1 MGMMR
6 MMDHVFEKNMSE
18 KPLIALTL
26 VFMGMFSIMAV
37 FEIIRQELFPATGIW
52 HSPFLAILVAGLGAA
67 FITFFPLR
75 AFRDAESRF
84 RAIFDNVQTGIV
96 IIDPATH
103 LIVDANPVA
112 SSLIGLPKEK
122 IVGKVCSTFIC
133 PSGLGNCP
141 ITDLGQ
147 TVDNSERILL
157 NANGKKIPVLKTVA
171 RVDFPGKTYLV
182 ESIVDITDRKVAE
195 AALNESEER
204 YRTIVQAQ
212 TEFICRFRPDGTHIF
227 ANEAYCRYFNKTCT
241 DVVGHRFRPN
251 IPPEDQPKVREFFT
265 SITPDHPS
273 GTIEHRIIM
282 PGGEVRWQQWSERGI
297 FDERGAVIEYQSVGR
312 DITPLKDA
320 EARIKKSE
328 ALMTSILHGSPVLQ
342 FVIGAT
348 HRVISW
354 NRVLEIYCGIKER
367 DVVGTSDHWSA
378 FYPEKRPCLADLLV
392 DGAIEKIPEWYAGK
406 IRKSTLVEGA
416 YEAID
421 YFPKMGAGGAWLFFT
436 ATPVRDEQGLLLGAV
451 ETAVDITEL
460 KKAEAAIKES
470 HERYLSFIKE
480 AAMRLKTPVEVVS
493 ENLSVIADDIRGGEN
508 NPDQLVLQ
516 LNLQVKNLNQIRHNI
531 IHLNKT
537 ILEGFGEISDES
549 KKFLTE

>member
-1 MGMMR
+1 MV
-6 MMDHVFEKNMSE
+6 HVLENNLSE

-26 VFMGMFSIMAV
+26 VFMGMFSIMAI

-52 HSPFLAILVAGLGAA
+52 QSPFMTILVAGTGAA
-67 FITFFPLR
+67 FIAFFPLR
-75 AFRDAESRF
+75 ALRDAEFRF

-103 LIVDANPVA
+103 RIADVNPVA
-112 SSLIGLPKEK
+112 AGLIGLSKEK
-122 IVGKVCSTFIC
+122 IVGNVCNSFIC
-133 PSGLGNCP
+133 PNDQGRCP
-141 ITDLGQ
+141 ITDLNQ
-147 TVDNSERILL
+147 SLDNSERILL
-157 NANGKKIPVLKTVA
+157 NASGRNIPILKTVA
-171 RVDFPGKTYLV
+171 HANFSGKTYLV
-182 ESIVDITDRKVAE
+182 ESFTDITGRKE
-195 AALNESEER
+195 MESALNESEER
-204 YRTIVQAQ
+204 YRNIIQTQ
-212 TEFICRFRPDGTHIF
+212 TEFICRFLPDGTHIF
-227 ANEAYCRYFNKTCT
+227 TNEAYCRYFNKPCSEFL
-241 DVVGHRFRPN
+241 GQRFRPK
-251 IPPEDQPKVREFFT
+251 IHPEDQHKVRDFFA
-265 SITPDHPS
+265 SLTPDHPS

-282 PGGEVRWQQWSERGI
+282 PGGETRWQQWSERGI
-297 FDERGAVIEYQSVGR
+297 FDGSGAVIEYQSVGR
-312 DITPLKDA
+312 DITPLMEA

-328 ALMTSILHGSPVLQ
+328 ALMNSILHGSPVLQ
-342 FVIGAT
+342 FVIDAT

-367 DVVGTSDHWSA
+367 DVVGTDGHWSA

-392 DGAIEKIPEWYAGK
+392 DGAVEKLPEWYAGK

-421 YFPKMGAGGAWLFFT
+421 YFPRMGAGGAWLFFT
-436 ATPVRDEQGLLLGAV
+436 ATPVRDEQGVLLGAV

-460 KKAEAAIKES
+460 KKAEAEVKES

-493 ENLSVIADDIRGGEN
+493 ENLSLITEDIRHGEN
-508 NPDQLVLQ
+508 KPEEVLLQ

-537 ILEGFGEISDES
+537 LLEGFGDVSAAS
-549 KKFLTE
+549 RKFLTE